1 MMSSVPVNLSLI
13 DHFDAHETL
22 PLEHSW
28 SFWHDK
34 FIGPGLS
41 AEEYEAS
48 LQKLCTFSTV
58 QDFWKCYNNLPPI
71 EKLRFKSSF
80 HIMKAGVAPLWEDPK
95 NADGGFWSMRIN
107 KEETAYVWKEVVLA
121 LIGEQFDEA
130 LADGDEICGFT
141 VSIRQH
147 DNIIRVWNTNASAH
161 STGLL
166 DRLKAIIP
174 KVEIRSPYYKANQE
188 HTGFSKEFFEKAAKK
203 ATD

>member
-1 MMSSVPVNLSLI
+1 MLQQLATHRKASFQVQLPYYEGWRRTPVGGPKECRWRILV
-13 DHFDAHETL
+13 DANQQGRNI
-22 PLEHSW
+22 
-28 SFWHDK
+28 SF
-34 FIGPGLS
+34 FQL
-41 AEEYEAS
+41 A
-48 LQKLCTFSTV
+48 TF
-58 QDFWKCYNNLPPI
+58 L
-71 EKLRFKSSF
+71 
-80 HIMKAGVAPLWEDPK
+80 A
-95 NADGGFWSMRIN
+95 IN
-107 KEETAYVWKEVVLA
+107 HEVVLA

>member
-1 MMSSVPVNLSLI
+1 MPMADSGRCESTRKKHIL
-13 DHFDAHETL
+13 
-22 PLEHSW
+22 
-28 SFWHDK
+28 
-34 FIGPGLS
+34 
-41 AEEYEAS
+41 
-48 LQKLCTFSTV
+48 FSTGHLSCD
-58 QDFWKCYNNLPPI
+58 QSCTQPI
-71 EKLRFKSSF
+71 SISF
-80 HIMKAGVAPLWEDPK
+80 TVGPELS
-95 NADGGFWSMRIN
+95 G
-107 KEETAYVWKEVVLA
+107 TAYVWKEVVLA